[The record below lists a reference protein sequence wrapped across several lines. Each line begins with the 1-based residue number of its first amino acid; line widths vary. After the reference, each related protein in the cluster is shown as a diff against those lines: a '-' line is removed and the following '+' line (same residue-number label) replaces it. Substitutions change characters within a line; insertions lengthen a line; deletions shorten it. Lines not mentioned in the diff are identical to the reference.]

1 MKAHTKQV
9 FFELGA
15 YCTFL
20 GFLGVLSTIFT
31 GMFCCLLGFSST
43 VYFAL
48 LGILFIAAL
57 VVSCYN
63 MKCNSS
69 IFKRSQ

>member
-1 MKAHTKQV
+1 MKANTKNL
-9 FFELGA
+9 FIEIGA

-20 GFLGVLSTIFT
+20 GFLGVLSLIFT

-48 LGILFIAAL
+48 LGILFMGALAAS
-57 VVSCYN
+57 VYN
-63 MKCNSS
+63 IRCNSH
-69 IFKRSQ
+69 ILK